1 MSLVHTIPV
10 ENRDKGVSEA
20 EGVEKGE
27 KGETGDGE
35 SGEGHNSD
43 LLAGLI
49 VKMNDIIEKAAGAAA
64 TTVKK

>member
-1 MSLVHTIPV
+1 MSLNNI
-10 ENRDKGVSEA
+10 ENRDKGVPEA

-27 KGETGDGE
+27 KGETDGGEGD
-35 SGEGHNSD
+35 GHNSD

>member
-1 MSLVHTIPV
+1 MSLNNI
-10 ENRDKGVSEA
+10 ENRDKGVPEA

-27 KGETGDGE
+27 KGETDEGE
-35 SGEGHNSD
+35 GEGHNSD

-49 VKMNDIIEKAAGAAA
+49 VKMNEIIEKAAGAAA